1 MIDINDIILE
11 KDKSV
16 TKILLENKIVNELP
30 KKIIEGLTYLEKG
43 NLLINNIKVTEKS
56 FPDLFKIAN
65 NFSNVTKEI
74 KGSILYYCQ

>member
-65 NFSNVTKEI
+65 NVQKS
-74 KGSILYYCQ
+74 

>member
-43 NLLINNIKVTEKS
+43 NLLINEPVAQI
-56 FPDLFKIAN
+56 
-65 NFSNVTKEI
+65 
-74 KGSILYYCQ
+74 